1 MALEIGSTAPNF
13 KLKNQH
19 GEEIELSSFKGKKN
33 VVLLFY
39 PFAFSGICTGEL
51 CGLRDDLAS
60 FQNNDV
66 ELLAIS
72 CDPMYSQ
79 KAFAEKEGYKFSLLT
94 DFWPHGEV
102 SKKYGVFNDDR
113 GCAVRGTFIIDKSGV
128 LRWSVINALGD
139 ARNLVYYKEA
149 LAAL

>member
-1 MALEIGSTAPNF
+1 MSLEIGSKAPDF

-19 GEEIELSSFKGKKN
+19 GEEISLTAFNGEKN
-33 VVLLFY
+33 VVVLFY

-60 FQNNDV
+60 FQNSSV

-72 CDPMYSQ
+72 CDPMYSL
-79 KAFAEKEGYKFSLLT
+79 KAFAEKEGYKFSLLS

-102 SKKYGVFNDDR
+102 AKKYGVFNDER
-113 GCAVRGTFIIDKSGV
+113 GCAVRGTFIIDKAGV
-128 LRWSVINALGD
+128 LRWSIVNSLGD
-139 ARNLVYYKEA
+139 ARNLLDYKEA
-149 LAAL
+149 LAKL